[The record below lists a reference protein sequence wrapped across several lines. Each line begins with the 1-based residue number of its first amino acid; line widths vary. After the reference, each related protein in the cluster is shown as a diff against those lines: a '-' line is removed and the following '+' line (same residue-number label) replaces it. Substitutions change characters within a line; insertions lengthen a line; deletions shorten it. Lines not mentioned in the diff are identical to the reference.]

1 MQTITFKLADNEAH
15 RLRVQAKKA
24 GLTVSEFVRR
34 RLQSEENQTREG
46 PAFQICPRTGA
57 RIFAPAP
64 HYPPLTTES
73 VKEMMSDFP

>member
-1 MQTITFKLADNEAH
+1 MQTITFKLADSEAR
-15 RLRVQAKKA
+15 RLRLQAKKA

-34 RLQSEENQTREG
+34 KLHSEEKRSAGPTFQT
-46 PAFQICPRTGA
+46 CNRTGA
-57 RIFAPAP
+57 QIFAPAP